1 MKYTKKI
8 RLAALTLAL
17 VLALGA
23 VLTACGEEKKEVIGL
38 MIAYMGPSITT
49 TEHEFTPEEF
59 YVIATYADGSQE
71 TLSGGY
77 TVTYDHM
84 EAGYFVL
91 KVSYMGYEDLTGV
104 LCEIPIYPSDKK

>member
-1 MKYTKKI
+1 MK
-8 RLAALTLAL
+8 RNAVLAL
-17 VLALGA
+17 ALALLLTLGA

-38 MIAYMGPSITT
+38 MVAYMGGPVTT

-77 TVTYDHM
+77 TVELDHM
-84 EAGYFVL
+84 ESGYFVL
-91 KVSYMGYEDLTGV
+91 KVSYMGYEDLAGV
-104 LCEIPIYPSDKK
+104 KCEIPIYPSDKQ